1 MHLDALKNDIFSFRE
16 QTAAV
21 DKIPHTPRQATSLG
35 LFRDK
40 SVESDLI
47 SIDLRG
53 GIIRVL
59 PQLERGAPGTP
70 IQKDRPKAIPFQ
82 IKAHKQT
89 ASVHADAILRA
100 RAFGEEAVRKTFITA
115 RDENL
120 QTFAANHDATKEWRF
135 VNALRGRLLDADG
148 TTVLLDLFAELGV
161 EQEDEVDFDLAT
173 AANGELMETC
183 NGLVRKVYTKFGG
196 GTPGRVHAFTSAGF
210 WDKFVKNPEVRDS
223 FKRWQ
228 DGAFL
233 RTGTVFAAFNWGGID
248 WEEYR
253 GNVGGLAFIPED
265 KAIFFPTDVGPN
277 VYIQHWAPGTSFEAI
292 ESPGR
297 EIYVRAAADKW
308 DEEIEQRSDSFGLPI
323 CTYPEALMIG
333 AA

>member
-16 QTAAV
+16 MTAAI
-21 DKIPHTPRQATSLG
+21 DKIPHSPRQATSLG

-40 SVESDLI
+40 PVSSDLI

-82 IKAHKQT
+82 IKAHKQV

-100 RAFGEEAVRKTFITA
+100 RAFGEEAVRKTFMTA

-120 QTFAANHDATKEWRF
+120 QTFAANHDATKEWRI

-148 TTVLLDLFAELGV
+148 TTVLLDLFDELGV
-161 EQEDEVDFDLAT
+161 VQETEVDFELDT
-173 AANGELMETC
+173 AADGELKEKC
-183 NGLVRKVYTKFGG
+183 NGVVRKIYNKFGG
-196 GTPGRVHAFTSAGF
+196 GTAGRVHSFTSPGF
-210 WDKFVKNPEVRDS
+210 MDKFVKNAEVRES
-223 FKRWQ
+223 YQRWQ
-228 DGAFL
+228 DGSFL
-233 RTGTVFAAFNWGGID
+233 RAGSVFGAFHWGGID

-253 GNVGGLAFIPED
+253 GNVGGLEFIPAD

-323 CTYPEALMIG
+323 CTYPEALMLG
-333 AA
+333 HA